1 MLTEVT
7 IVLWFVYDSGCISLF
22 TDASVPLW
30 HHRRVHAKCK
40 QERTLNM
47 TEQQAWIYTCSLVRC
62 LACGHFWRT
71 KAKYVDLLADAT
83 HKESTQP

>member
-47 TEQQAWIYTCSLVRC
+47 SEQQQAAWIYTWERIALVQTILSGGAAGKMKVVALFAC
-62 LACGHFWRT
+62 L
-71 KAKYVDLLADAT
+71 V
-83 HKESTQP
+83 